1 MPTQWKRKKIIKIEN
16 DDIKIE
22 QIFQQILQSNDNV
35 TYFAPLK
42 KSKNE
47 TYKTLRKVKQFQS
60 SL

>member
-16 DDIKIE
+16 GDIKIE
-22 QIFQQILQSNDNV
+22 QIFQQILQSHDV

>member
-22 QIFQQILQSNDNV
+22 QIFQQILQSNDV

>member
-16 DDIKIE
+16 DIKIE